1 MTDLWTLL
9 RRYGFNALLVAL
21 TLEAVVVVA
30 LAGDSEA
37 EPRSSLWFAVA
48 AIVLL
53 ALPLF
58 ARRRYPFAAPAG
70 VWLLAAAIS
79 FADGRL
85 LVFNSVSLA
94 IGLSAAV
101 LLGNLAD
108 GRQARVGLAIAI
120 GAAAVVVYNDPLH
133 KPGAFVFIPF
143 LVAIAWLAGFAIRER
158 SRQAEASEARA
169 RLAER
174 ERDATARVAVAEE
187 RARIARELHDV
198 LGHALSVTVLQAG
211 AIRRRLAGTHAE
223 EAEALAG
230 IERTGREALAEIRLL
245 VGAMRSEGEGAE
257 LSPQPGLARL
267 DALLAQVRGA
277 GLPVD
282 LRVQGERRALPA
294 GIDLS
299 AYRIVQEGL
308 TNSLR
313 HANASRAAVGLRYGA
328 DAVEIE
334 VSDDGRGNGSGPTGQ
349 GQGLLGVGERV
360 KVYGG
365 EMSAGRA
372 PGGGFVLRARLP
384 LAGGGR

>member
-1 MTDLWTLL
+1 VTDLWTLL
-9 RRYGFNALLVAL
+9 RRYGFNALIVAVMA
-21 TLEAVVVVA
+21 ESVVVVL
-30 LAGDSEA
+30 LAGDGA
-37 EPRSSLWFAVA
+37 TAPRSSHWFAVPA
-48 AIVLL
+48 TVAIG
-53 ALPLF
+53 LPLF
-58 ARRRYPFAAPAG
+58 ARRHYPFLAPAC
-70 VWLLAAAIS
+70 VWLIGAAVS
-79 FADGRL
+79 FGDGRL
-85 LVFNSVSLA
+85 LVYNSGILA
-94 IGLSAAV
+94 LGLAAAV

-108 GRQARVGLAIAI
+108 GRQARIGLALAL
-120 GAAAVVVYNDPLH
+120 GSAAVVIYNDPLR
-133 KPGAFVFIPF
+133 KPGEFFFIPL

-158 SRQAEASEARA
+158 SSKAEAAEARA

-187 RARIARELHDV
+187 RSRIARELHDV

-245 VGAMRSEGEGAE
+245 VGSMRDEGEGAE

-267 DALLAQVRGA
+267 DALLAQVQGA
-277 GLPVD
+277 GLAVD
-282 LRVQGERRALPA
+282 LRVEGTRRGLPA

-299 AYRIVQEGL
+299 AYRIIQEGL
-308 TNSLR
+308 TNALR
-313 HANASRAAVGLRYGA
+313 HANASRADVRLHY
-328 DAVEIE
+328 DENAVEIE
-334 VSDDGRGNGSGPTGQ
+334 VSDDGRGNGNGSAGHE
-349 GQGLLGVGERV
+349 QGLLGIGERV

-372 PGGGFVLRARLP
+372 PDGGFVLRARLP